1 MEKTIMIDGKPVKFK
16 STAGTMIRYRNQF
29 NREFLSDLAKL
40 RNVKKDLSVITLS
53 PFYDIVWVLAKTAD
67 DSIGDPLTW
76 YESFDDFPIIDVF
89 TQLRDIIMATIK
101 TKNSHAAAL
110 PDKQKTRRKRRR

>member
-1 MEKTIMIDGKPVKFK
+1 MIDGKPVKFK

-29 NREFLSDLAKL
+29 NREFFPDLVKL
-40 RNVKKDLSVITLS
+40 RNVEKDLSVITLS

-76 YESFDDFPIIDVF
+76 YDSFDNFPIIDVF
-89 TQLRDIIMATIK
+89 TQLKDIIMATIK
-101 TKNSHAAAL
+101 TKNSAAAAA
-110 PDKQKTRRKRRR
+110 PNRQMRRKHRR

>member
-1 MEKTIMIDGKPVKFK
+1 MEKTIMIDGKAVKFK

-40 RNVKKDLSVITLS
+40 RNVKNDLSVLTLS

-76 YESFDDFPIIDVF
+76 YDRFDDFPIIDVF
-89 TQLRDIIMATIK
+89 TQLQDIIMATIK
-101 TKNSHAAAL
+101 TKNSAAAAA
-110 PDKQKTRRKRRR
+110 PKIRRKRRR

>member
-29 NREFLSDLAKL
+29 NREFLLDLEKL

-76 YESFDDFPIIDVF
+76 YDSFDNFPITDVF
-89 TQLRDIIMATIK
+89 TQLQDIIIATIK
-101 TKNSHAAAL
+101 TKNSAAAAA
-110 PDKQKTRRKRRR
+110 PNRQMRRKHRR

>member
-1 MEKTIMIDGKPVKFK
+1 MEKTIIIDGKAVNFR
-16 STAGTMIRYRNQF
+16 STAGTLIRYRNQF

-40 RNVKKDLSVITLS
+40 QNVKKDPSSLTLS

-76 YESFDDFPIIDVF
+76 YDSFDDFPIIEVF
-89 TQLRDIIMATIK
+89 TQLQELIISTIK
-101 TKNSHAAAL
+101 TKNSTAAAA
-110 PDKQKTRRKRRR
+110 PNRQMRRKHRR

>member
-1 MEKTIMIDGKPVKFK
+1 MEKTIMIDGKLVKFK

-29 NREFLSDLAKL
+29 NREFLLDLEKL
-40 RNVKKDLSVITLS
+40 RNAKKDLSVITLS

-76 YESFDDFPIIDVF
+76 YDSFDDFPIIDVF
-89 TQLRDIIMATIK
+89 TQLQDIIMATIK
-101 TKNSHAAAL
+101 TKNSAAAAA
-110 PDKQKTRRKRRR
+110 PNRQMRRKHRR